1 MHRPTLILGAVLLW
15 TALLFTAAILPRIES
30 TSASESPVA
39 SHFGI
44 DCASC
49 HAQVADVAGDDL
61 GMPSYDAKCRNCH
74 TNLAQADM
82 ASSMTFHQNPTR
94 PCSNC
99 HSFHNTSEVV
109 AGQRP
114 FLIRFEQKTRFNQC
128 RACHGPGEK
137 LSALSEGHLVAAK
150 LYHSDFKIVG
160 SLTPSQAC
168 LTCHSER
175 STNSPELSP
184 GMSVAPR
191 FVDHASHPVGV
202 QVVPGSGRDGN
213 RIKALLDPRL
223 QLFGGR
229 MECQTCHSLS
239 SALPNHLAGFKDRD
253 DLCRG
258 CHQLD

>member
-1 MHRPTLILGAVLLW
+1 MHRPALIFGAVLLW
-15 TALLFTAAILPRIES
+15 TALLLTAAFLPRIEPGN
-30 TSASESPVA
+30 AGESPVA
-39 SHFGI
+39 SHFNI

-49 HAQVADVAGDDL
+49 HAQVADVTGDGL

-74 TNLAQADM
+74 TNLNQVDQTSAL
-82 ASSMTFHQNPTR
+82 SFHQNPSR

-99 HSFHNTSEVV
+99 HSFHNPEEIV
-109 AGQRP
+109 AGKRP
-114 FLIRFEQKTRFNQC
+114 FLIRFEQKSRFNQC
-128 RACHGPGEK
+128 RACHGAGEN

-150 LYHSDFKIVG
+150 LFHSDFRIVG
-160 SLTPSQAC
+160 HLTPSQAC
-168 LTCHSER
+168 LACHSER
-175 STNSPELSP
+175 STTSAELSSA
-184 GMSVAPR
+184 MAVTPR
-191 FVDHASHPVGV
+191 FADHASHPVGV

-213 RIKALLDPRL
+213 RIRMQLDSRL

-239 SALPNHLAGFKDRD
+239 SSLPNHLAGFKDRD